1 MYQIKCHEDST
12 NYLSIFALL
21 EVLINLINLF
31 KVEGFSM
38 CSMTVYSVLYVTA
51 PL

>member
-21 EVLINLINLF
+21 EVLLNLINLL
-31 KVEGFSM
+31 KKKDSP
-38 CSMTVYSVLYVTA
+38 CAL
-51 PL
+51 